1 MRSLHALFGDP
12 IGPILSDI
20 DAFLEAHPKEVVILD
35 FQHVFE
41 FKCNDHEALVDK
53 LFKTFGDKLCPIR
66 EDVSQL
72 SIEQMAHTNKRV
84 IVIYP
89 SMAKVHNVSDTHS
102 TPIYHECQTHLTKV
116 FALLRNQT
124 GRLKI
129 SHNL

>member
-1 MRSLHALFGDP
+1 MRVREQTVLVRRWRQLSIFPFQTLHALFGDP
-12 IGPILSDI
+12 IGPILADI
-20 DAFLEAHPKEVVILD
+20 NAFLDSHTKEVVILD

-89 SMAKVHNVSDTHS
+89 SMAKVHNVTLS
-102 TPIYHECQTHLTKV
+102 
-116 FALLRNQT
+116 
-124 GRLKI
+124 
-129 SHNL
+129 NLS